1 MSLMQCLAFTSLRC
15 NADCD
20 QGRPCRQFCKRLPAC
35 STVAAEMESQS
46 RAAGALTTTFY
57 TNIFGLEAAAANA
70 ARLDHDLRRRR
81 AAYFT

>member
-1 MSLMQCLAFTSLRC
+1 MSLMQCLAFTAYAVTLTVTRADLVGSL
-15 NADCD
+15 
-20 QGRPCRQFCKRLPAC
+20 
-35 STVAAEMESQS
+35 ESQS